1 MRLEEL
7 PQEPSELRA
16 LVAELHAA
24 LPCDTDE
31 KAHAYIRLC
40 HRIADE
46 LIGYL
51 YSQPQTVELLRAVGI
66 LSVGAIVFV
75 ALIPFFAFREIGRVI
90 GKSELWSL
98 LLTRGKKV
106 YTLQTRPQQ

>member
-1 MRLEEL
+1 
-7 PQEPSELRA
+7 
-16 LVAELHAA
+16 
-24 LPCDTDE
+24 
-31 KAHAYIRLC
+31 
-40 HRIADE
+40 
-46 LIGYL
+46 
-51 YSQPQTVELLRAVGI
+51 
-66 LSVGAIVFV
+66 VFV